1 MPLNADAPSEDP
13 AGPALTSLGA
23 TRGEPTLSTA
33 DFELDERPLAPGA
46 SIDGRYRIEER
57 LGVGGMGTVYRA
69 VHVGLDRPVAI
80 KILTRVDGG
89 STAARRFRAEG
100 RLTAALHHPGIVE
113 VLDTGELADG
123 RLYLVMELL
132 EGRTLDDA
140 IAARGG
146 ELPWREACLWIAEI
160 ADAVA
165 AAHRRGL
172 IHRDL
177 KPSNIMVV
185 DEDGRARLKVL
196 DFGIAAE
203 RDLSGD
209 ARLTRPGQLLGT
221 PRYMA
226 PEQADGLAS
235 TPQMDIYALG
245 AILFEAICGSA
256 PFEDKDPFEVVAHK
270 RRVESPSL
278 VGRCPDVPPALCE
291 LVGACLART
300 PTRRPA
306 SAAELADRLRALVV
320 QLPDAPP
327 RRRGRLALVGGAGA
341 ATAALAI
348 ALVVGLTR
356 DPGPADAQ
364 PTATQARAANEPAPA
379 LANEPAT
386 ATAGEPRLAHL
397 PATPTTDE
405 PLPASAAKAAELHP
419 DVAAREPA
427 TPEPAT
433 ATSTAESSTRGGQAS
448 RSDRPRASALPERC
462 TREREAALDARRA
475 HNWPALLRHSA
486 ESRCW
491 SDPEERRALRVR
503 ALLESGDYA
512 GCIREGEGSGD
523 REVRSLVAL
532 CVSRGGA

>member
-278 VGRCPDVPPALCE
+278 V
-291 LVGACLART
+291 
-300 PTRRPA
+300 
-306 SAAELADRLRALVV
+306 V